1 MSNFW
6 GAYHFWLRA
15 GFLSHLFNM
24 IYIFERAKRF
34 DYLFVRLVFFQ
45 LRAVYRYRYRIDA
58 QSRADIREVRFDV
71 VYSQP
76 EAADDRDKVLK
87 IFAALE
93 LEVDLKV
100 VRAVLEVYLKRR
112 EAGEDAEQE
121 NIDYNSNSIEPSAD
135 YESEDSS
142 GPESG
147 GGRQSLYLTAGA
159 EQYRVAADHR
169 GADYRRRR

>member
-1 MSNFW
+1 
-6 GAYHFWLRA
+6 
-15 GFLSHLFNM
+15 M
-24 IYIFERAKRF
+24 IYIFERAQRF

-76 EAADDRDKVLK
+76 EAADDRDEVLK

-121 NIDYNSNSIEPSAD
+121 NIDYNSNSIESSAD
-135 YESEDSS
+135 YESEDSA